1 MMRAAVILNPAT
13 TDVPVLREQVDK
25 TLTAAGWS
33 TTWWLETTPTS
44 GVSTRGSTV
53 APCPCAPHSRWRRP
67 PNRVRSRT

>member
-1 MMRAAVILNPAT
+1 MMRAAVNLNPAT

-44 GVSTRGSTV
+44 GVSTRGSTL
-53 APCPCAPHSRWRRP
+53 APCPCARHSRWRRP

>member
-13 TDVPVLREQVDK
+13 TDVPVLREQMDK

-44 GVSTRGSTV
+44 GVSTRGSTRGALPV
-53 APCPCAPHSRWRRP
+53 RAPQPLA
-67 PNRVRSRT
+67 TAA